1 MGNDQRSGTMAVQR
15 GSAVPVLASKRLKH
29 LRKICVYSPP
39 IFSFFFQY
47 GEFLYEPRPRKEI
60 KKKKRNLT

>member
-1 MGNDQRSGTMAVQR
+1 MGKDQRSGTMAVQR

-29 LRKICVYSPP
+29 LRKICVYSP

-47 GEFLYEPRPRKEI
+47 GEFLNEPRPRKEI
-60 KKKKRNLT
+60 RKRRRGI